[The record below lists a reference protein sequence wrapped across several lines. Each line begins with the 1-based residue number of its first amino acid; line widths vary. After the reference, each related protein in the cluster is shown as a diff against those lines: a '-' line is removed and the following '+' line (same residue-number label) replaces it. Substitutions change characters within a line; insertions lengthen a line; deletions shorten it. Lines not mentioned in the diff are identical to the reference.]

1 MPTREDLFNPA
12 KINDRLCE
20 QKVRSLA
27 PRTCEGGVSLSRL
40 TGGVNRENTNSP
52 SQKSE
57 IFASPLCE
65 GAKCGIFQSWARY
78 SAATIFSADSWSLE
92 ATQATS
98 ITFITLATR
107 SLAPGKGS

>member
-40 TGGVNRENTNSP
+40 TGGVNKENTNSP

-57 IFASPLCE
+57 IFASPLLKA
-65 GAKCGIFQSWARY
+65 GAKAACGGGAHIN
-78 SAATIFSADSWSLE
+78 DH
-92 ATQATS
+92 
-98 ITFITLATR
+98 LAQ
-107 SLAPGKGS
+107 